1 MMGAMSTPRILIV
14 GATSGVAQALA
25 SAFARRGYE
34 LVLAARDETRLA
46 EIARDLAIRANSA
59 AIPCM
64 RFDAADTD
72 SHAALAEAVL
82 GLKID
87 GCVIACG
94 AMFAQEDCETD
105 FALCERTIAANY
117 LGLVSICNQLVAGY
131 RERGHGFISCITS
144 VAGDRGRQ
152 SNFVYGSSKAG
163 MSAYLEGLR
172 NRLHPEG
179 ILIQTIKLGP
189 VDTPMNIGV
198 ERTPFMISAERA
210 AESIVASLEK
220 RRDVAYIPLIWLPI
234 MAIIRLLPT
243 ALFKRLKL

>member
-1 MMGAMSTPRILIV
+1 MSTPRILIL

-25 SAFARRGYE
+25 AAFAKRGYD

-46 EIARDLAIRANSA
+46 GIARDLEIRKNSA
-59 AIPCM
+59 AIPCL

-72 SHAALAEAVL
+72 SHADLAKTVL
-82 GLKID
+82 EMQID

-117 LGLVSICNQLVAGY
+117 LGLVSICNQLVTGY
-131 RERGHGFISCITS
+131 RERGFGFISCITS

-163 MSAYLEGLR
+163 MNAYLEGLR

-179 ILIQTIKLGP
+179 ILVQTIKLGP
-189 VDTPMNIGV
+189 VDTPMNIGA
-198 ERTPFMISAERA
+198 ERTPFMISAEHA
-210 AESIVASLEK
+210 AERIIVNLEK
-220 RRDVAYIPLIWLPI
+220 RRDVAYIPLIWLPV

>member
-1 MMGAMSTPRILIV
+1 MSTPRILIL
-14 GATSGVAQALA
+14 GATSGVAQAIA
-25 SAFARRGYE
+25 KACVARGYE

-46 EIARDLAIRANSA
+46 GIARDLEIRANSA
-59 AIPCM
+59 SIPCL
-64 RFDAADTD
+64 RFDAADTE
-72 SHAALAEAVL
+72 SHTELIKAALQQRV
-82 GLKID
+82 D
-87 GCVIACG
+87 GAIIACG

-105 FALCERTIAANY
+105 FELCERTIAANY
-117 LGLVSICNQLVAGY
+117 LGLVSVCNLLVAGY

-163 MSAYLEGLR
+163 MNAYLEGLR

-179 ILIQTIKLGP
+179 IFIQTIKLGP

-210 AESIVASLEK
+210 AEAILRSLEL

-234 MAIIRLLPT
+234 MTVIRCLPT
-243 ALFKRLKL
+243 AIFKRLKL